1 MLIRQTILYLPA
13 QFLSPVAQFLSMMI
27 WTWWLSPTEMS
38 TFVLVTSTQELAYMV
53 SRSWFSFYT
62 LRFLPPAEDAT
73 GRRRYLETETQLL
86 VLLTL
91 PELAAAALSVHFFDG
106 NGDPLTV
113 FLIIAAYYVT
123 RGLNNHFGERARAQ
137 DKILAYTLLLTSGPV
152 GGLVAG
158 ILSTQ
163 AFGASAGELLVA
175 YAAMQALGTAIAL
188 PMIGVSFRTAR
199 LDIAILKDAI
209 LNGGP
214 MLVINGIGWFGENGI
229 RYVVDHIGGSA
240 AFGLMAVGWGLGR
253 RSASVAS
260 MLVAVAAFPIAAR
273 LINAGDREAALNQL
287 KINATLLTAVLL
299 PSVIG
304 LWLVTDILVDLAVA
318 ETYRDVTRSILGLAA
333 FGGMVRAY
341 HAHATGQMLTLDRRY
356 GLLVLIGLF
365 EIVATVGL
373 ATAGFY
379 MNYLVGVVVGAL
391 VASALTLALSA
402 TIAIQLCGFRFPVVD
417 TVRISVATL
426 VMGLAIYAVD
436 WPHTVLGLVGAVLLG
451 GVSYVAALAAVYYRH
466 LPPLVGLITGKL
478 AGTRP

>member
-62 LRFLPPAEDAT
+62 LRFLPPAEDVS
-73 GRRRYLETETQLL
+73 GRRRYLETETTLIG
-86 VLLTL
+86 LLTL
-91 PELAAAALSVHFFDG
+91 PELAAAALSMHFFDG
-106 NGDPLTV
+106 RGDQLTV

-137 DKILAYTLLLTSGPV
+137 DKIFAYTLLLTSGPV

-158 ILSTQ
+158 LFTTNI
-163 AFGASAGELLVA
+163 FGASAGELLLA
-175 YAAMQALGTAIAL
+175 YAAMQVVGTAVAL
-188 PMIGVSFRTAR
+188 PMIGASFRIAR
-199 LDIAILKDAI
+199 LDLAILKHAI

-214 MLVINGIGWFGENGI
+214 MLAVNGIGWFGENGI
-229 RYVVDHIGGSA
+229 RYVVDQIGGSA

-273 LINAGDREAALNQL
+273 MINAGDREAALEQL
-287 KINATLLTAVLL
+287 KTNAALLTAVLL
-299 PSVIG
+299 PSVVG
-304 LWLVTDILVDLAVA
+304 LWLVTDILVDLAVS
-318 ETYRDVTRSILGLAA
+318 ETYRDVTRAILGLAA

-341 HAHATGQMLTLDRRY
+341 HAHATGQMLILDGRY
-356 GLLVLIGLF
+356 GLLLSIGLF
-365 EIVATVGL
+365 EITATCGL
-373 ATAGFY
+373 AAFGFHT
-379 MNYLVGVVVGAL
+379 NYLVGVVGGAL
-391 VASALTLALSA
+391 LASSLTLALSA
-402 TIAIQLCGFRFPVVD
+402 IAAIRLCGFRFPVAD
-417 TVRISVATL
+417 TVRIAAASL
-426 VMGLAIYAVD
+426 VMGLVVHAVN
-436 WPHTVLGLVGAVLLG
+436 WPHTALGLVGAVAIG
-451 GVSYVAALAAVYYRH
+451 GLSYVATLAALYYRH
-466 LPPLVGLITGKL
+466 LPPLVGLITGKF

>member
-62 LRFLPPAEDAT
+62 LRFLPPVDDT
-73 GRRRYLETETQLL
+73 NSRRRYLETETTLI

-91 PELAAAALSVHFFDG
+91 PELIAAFFSMHFFDG
-106 NGDPLTV
+106 RGDQLTV

-137 DKILAYTLLLTSGPV
+137 DRIFAYTLLLTSGPV
-152 GGLVAG
+152 GGLLAGVAATE
-158 ILSTQ
+158 I
-163 AFGASAGELLVA
+163 FGASAGELLVA
-175 YAAMQALGTAIAL
+175 YAAMQALGTAVAL
-188 PMIGVSFRTAR
+188 PMIGASLRVAR
-199 LDIAILKDAI
+199 LDLAILKDAI

-214 MLVINGIGWFGENGI
+214 MLAFNGLGWFGENGI
-229 RYVVDHIGGSA
+229 RYVVDYIGGSA

-273 LINAGDREAALNQL
+273 LINAGEREAALDQL
-287 KINATLLTAVLL
+287 KINAALLTAVLL
-299 PSVIG
+299 PSVVG
-304 LWLVTDILVDLAVA
+304 LWLVTDVLVDLAVA

-341 HAHATGQMLTLDRRY
+341 HAHVTGQMLILDRRY
-356 GLLVLIGLF
+356 GLLAAIGLF
-365 EIVATVGL
+365 EIAATTGFAAV
-373 ATAGFY
+373 GFY
-379 MNYLVGVVVGAL
+379 THYLVGVVAGAL
-391 VASALTLALSA
+391 LASGLTLALSA
-402 TIAIQLCGFRFPVVD
+402 TAAIRLCDFRFPVAD
-417 TVRISVATL
+417 TIRIAAASL
-426 VMGLAIYAVD
+426 VMGLVVHAVD
-436 WPHTVLGLVGAVLLG
+436 WPHTALGLVGAVLIG
-451 GVSYVAALAAVYYRH
+451 GLFYVAALAAVYYRH